1 MDAVR
6 VDSLRVE
13 SLPFTGRRRAR
24 RRLRAKP
31 LLFFYFAGGLFPMA
45 LVVTVNSAF
54 ALPNLVSAP
63 SDTLFL
69 HIGST

>member
-31 LLFFYFAGGLFPMA
+31 LLFFYFAGGL
-45 LVVTVNSAF
+45 VTVNSAF